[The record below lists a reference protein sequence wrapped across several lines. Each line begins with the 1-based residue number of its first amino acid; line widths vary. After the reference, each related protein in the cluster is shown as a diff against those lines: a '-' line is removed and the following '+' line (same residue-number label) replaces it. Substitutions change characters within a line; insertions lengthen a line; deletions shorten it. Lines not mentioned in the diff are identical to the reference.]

1 MASQSTQQL
10 CHLRERFALGSRSS
24 PDCFA
29 ENGEMYT
36 DGMALC
42 TEKSDRGRI
51 LLAMPAAIYFLGHNA
66 NNAQMRCCL
75 HLSLSHEN
83 ALSSSFEHGYLCD
96 SGLDPNAGAKS
107 TGLAIGR
114 RQVAGGREG
123 SNFMLPHHKPTRRY
137 GRDDGFADRCPC
149 VSSTPPPALP
159 VLISCVVLC
168 DLREPQGKVNN

>member
-1 MASQSTQQL
+1 MKCRL
-10 CHLRERFALGSRSS
+10 
-24 PDCFA
+24 D
-29 ENGEMYT
+29 
-36 DGMALC
+36 
-42 TEKSDRGRI
+42 
-51 LLAMPAAIYFLGHNA
+51 
-66 NNAQMRCCL
+66 
-75 HLSLSHEN
+75 LSLSHRN
-83 ALSSSFEHGYLCD
+83 ALLSSFEEGDLCD

-168 DLREPQGKVNN
+168 DLRVESPPRIGKQPSPIDQDGRQQGLPGQHHCSRQHRCRQVSLRFLLTASFFLAPLPSSFSHFTPALPS